1 MPINLFEFSNT
12 DPGDGK
18 IGLLFSSS
26 RIVGGDPTNY
36 IIQAANVSFNSINNI
51 DVVPSLERITGMTII
66 QSGSTDFEGS
76 IQKFEF
82 EVSNAARKNQ
92 YYFLQFAA
100 IKFFNYSV
108 SDSKFIEEPIEDGD
122 SLLTTLRNIPSG
134 SGNLINRQVFLEP
147 YVTADFTNN
156 DYEAL
161 ISNATKSETTTF
173 RSVVDKDTS
182 QLVPGNLDAI
192 ISGSAAKADLQ
203 DSFYETTGLVNARY
217 AGSKITSGSEVGFD
231 PGLSFIQF
239 DASRHEV
246 DADDSTIASI
256 NPAERDI
263 QEFFFDVNV
272 GSPVRDDVLPGNRI
286 PNSKLRALPS
296 VSGSGNYVYR
306 FDDLSRRYVRVV
318 DSKLFILDNNA
329 VLTLDEKGF
338 VTSENVVTS

>member
-26 RIVGGDPTNY
+26 RIVGGDPTDY
-36 IIQAANVSFNSINNI
+36 TVQAANVSFNSINNI

-66 QSGSTDFEGS
+66 QSGSTDLEGNV
-76 IQKFEF
+76 QKFEF

-92 YYFLQFAA
+92 YYFLQFNAVYQFRWSNSQQKYIRTPLVA
-100 IKFFNYSV
+100 QT
-108 SDSKFIEEPIEDGD
+108 
-122 SLLTTLRNIPSG
+122 LTTGGVNKEALPNIPSG

-161 ISNATKSETTTF
+161 ISNATKSENTTF

-217 AGSKITSGSEVGFD
+217 AGSKITSGSEIGFD

-239 DASRHEV
+239 DASRHEI
-246 DADDSTIASI
+246 DADDSTIAGI

-263 QEFFFDVNV
+263 QEFFFDVNK
-272 GSPVRDDVLPGNRI
+272 GNRV
-286 PNSKLRALPS
+286 PSSKLRALPS

-306 FDDLSRRYVRVV
+306 FDDISRRYVRVV